1 MNNRAY
7 DLYSYDNVYGYR
19 QEILN
24 EFNRIM
30 NCMVKN
36 EGYTVNVNDM
46 FFGIDGLKIL
56 KKLLVTYGAA
66 DER

>member
-1 MNNRAY
+1 MNGRAY
-7 DLYSYDNVYGYR
+7 DLYAYDDVHGYK
-19 QEILN
+19 QYILN
-24 EFNRIM
+24 EFNLIM
-30 NCMVKN
+30 NRMVKN

-46 FFGIDGLKIL
+46 FLGIDGLKIL